1 MQEKESIISV
11 RYGTDRQIYPSGDYL
26 AEPRDAKTV
35 TLGSDLSVRT
45 SHSCQIL
52 IVSFKCGQ
60 TVQKYG
66 FFSILNTICSACRS

>member
-11 RYGTDRQIYPSGDYL
+11 RYGQINLS

-35 TLGSDLSVRT
+35 TFGTDLYVRT

-52 IVSFKCGQ
+52 MVY
-60 TVQKYG
+60 TY
-66 FFSILNTICSACRS
+66 L